1 MSKALST
8 ELLGLPSIRQVISD
22 HALSARKSLGQHFLM
37 DTGIIQ
43 KIVHSAGI
51 VEGVAVLEIGPGPGG
66 LTRALLGTPASQI
79 VAVERDLR
87 SVGALRELVDAASP
101 RLRLVSGNALDIDL
115 NGLCVRPFQIVANL
129 PYNIGTKLLLNF
141 LQMEQVPQ
149 KMTLMLQREVAER
162 IVARPGEPQYGRLSI
177 IVQWLSKVRILFDV
191 SSRAFKPEP
200 KVTSSVVELVPRSE
214 PLAPAKSDFL
224 QLITKVAF
232 GQRRKM
238 MRTSLKTL
246 HPDTICLLKTAG
258 ISPTSRPER
267 ISVEEFCSIA
277 RVLDSWS
284 QRNVVG

>member
-1 MSKALST
+1 M
-8 ELLGLPSIRQVISD
+8 ELVGLPSIRQVISD

-37 DTGIIQ
+37 DPSIVR

-51 VEGVAVLEIGPGPGG
+51 VEGVTVLEIGPGPGG
-66 LTRALLGTPASQI
+66 LTRALLETDASKI
-79 VAVERDLR
+79 VAVERDPR
-87 SVGALRELVDAASP
+87 SIGALRDLVDAAGS
-101 RLRLVSGNALDIDL
+101 RLLLLPGDALDMDL
-115 NGLCVRPFQIVANL
+115 NGLCAQPFQIVANL

-141 LQMEQVPQ
+141 LHMERVPQ

-162 IVARPGEPQYGRLSI
+162 IVARPGDPQYGRLSI
-177 IVQWLSKVRILFDV
+177 IVQWLSSVQILFDV

-214 PLAPAKSDFL
+214 PLAPAKADLL

-238 MRTSLKTL
+238 MRTSLKAL
-246 HPDTICLLKTAG
+246 HPDTMWLLKMAE
-258 ISPTSRPER
+258 ISPTSRPEKV
-267 ISVEEFCSIA
+267 SVQEFCAIA

-284 QRNVVG
+284 KRDAVG